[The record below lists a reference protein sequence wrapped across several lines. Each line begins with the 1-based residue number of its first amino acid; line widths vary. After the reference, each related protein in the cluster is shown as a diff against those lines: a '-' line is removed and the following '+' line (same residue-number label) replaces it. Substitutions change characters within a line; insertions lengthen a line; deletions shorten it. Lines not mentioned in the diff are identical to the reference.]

1 MSQNSLKEGIGMT
14 DAPEFPQAD
23 PAVQYIVRQVAK
35 IEDARACTA
44 GYYKG
49 QTALMRRLEKTDEE
63 LAKIHRL
70 LEGLT
75 PEDAARYFREGM
87 DHAIREVEG
96 EVRREIQKGAD
107 DAVARLAATSRNLEL
122 TAADVERQM
131 ERVQKNMAGSE
142 GLLRSAVRQAAGE
155 YAEPSPRGSKG
166 SQQPRPISRPG
177 SRPWSRSA
185 STECRWRISSG
196 WWGWPSPSASWSG
209 EWSEYGRP
217 PIARPILTCFCCTCR
232 PLGQLFGNP

>member
-96 EVRREIQKGAD
+96 EVRREIQKAAD
-107 DAVARLAATSRNLEL
+107 DAVARLATSARSLEQTAT
-122 TAADVERQM
+122 DVERQM
-131 ERVQKNMAGSE
+131 ERMQKNMAGSE
-142 GLLRSAVRQAAGE
+142 GLLRSAVRQTAGE
-155 YAEPSPRGSKG
+155 YADAIRGSE
-166 SQQPRPISRPG
+166 
-177 SRPWSRSA
+177 A
-185 STECRWRISSG
+185 SLQAAARAVTEG
-196 WWGWPSPSASWSG
+196 FQG
-209 EWSEYGRP
+209 
-217 PIARPILTCFCCTCR
+217 IAAAQTDLQARFAALVEKCLYR
-232 PLGQLFGNP
+232 VPLAYLIGLVGLAFALGFVVRGVV

>member
-1 MSQNSLKEGIGMT
+1 MT

-63 LAKIHRL
+63 LVKIHRL

-155 YAEPSPRGSKG
+155 YADAIRGSE
-166 SQQPRPISRPG
+166 
-177 SRPWSRSA
+177 A
-185 STECRWRISSG
+185 SLQAAARAVTEG
-196 WWGWPSPSASWSG
+196 FQG
-209 EWSEYGRP
+209 
-217 PIARPILTCFCCTCR
+217 IAAAQTDLQARFAALVEKCLYR
-232 PLGQLFGNP
+232 VPLAYLIGLVGLAFALGFVVRGVV

>member
-131 ERVQKNMAGSE
+131 ERMQKNMAGSE

-155 YAEPSPRGSKG
+155 YADAIRGSE
-166 SQQPRPISRPG
+166 
-177 SRPWSRSA
+177 A
-185 STECRWRISSG
+185 SLQAAARAVTEG
-196 WWGWPSPSASWSG
+196 FQG
-209 EWSEYGRP
+209 
-217 PIARPILTCFCCTCR
+217 IAAAQTDLQARFAALVEKCLYR
-232 PLGQLFGNP
+232 VPLAYLAGLVGLAFALGFVVRGVV

>member
-96 EVRREIQKGAD
+96 EVRREIQKAAN

-131 ERVQKNMAGSE
+131 KRVQKNMAGSE

-155 YAEPSPRGSKG
+155 YADAIRGSE
-166 SQQPRPISRPG
+166 
-177 SRPWSRSA
+177 A
-185 STECRWRISSG
+185 SLQAAARAVTEG
-196 WWGWPSPSASWSG
+196 FQG
-209 EWSEYGRP
+209 
-217 PIARPILTCFCCTCR
+217 IAAAQTDLQARFAALVEKCLYR
-232 PLGQLFGNP
+232 VPLAYLIGLVGLAFALGFVVRGVV

>member
-96 EVRREIQKGAD
+96 EVRREIQKAAD

-142 GLLRSAVRQAAGE
+142 GLLRSAVRQTAGE
-155 YAEPSPRGSKG
+155 YADAIRGSE
-166 SQQPRPISRPG
+166 
-177 SRPWSRSA
+177 A
-185 STECRWRISSG
+185 SLQAAARAVTEG
-196 WWGWPSPSASWSG
+196 FQG
-209 EWSEYGRP
+209 
-217 PIARPILTCFCCTCR
+217 IAAAQTDLQARFAALVEKCLYR
-232 PLGQLFGNP
+232 VPLAYLAGLVGLAFALGFVVRGVV

>member
-1 MSQNSLKEGIGMT
+1 MT

-96 EVRREIQKGAD
+96 EVHREIQKAAD

-122 TAADVERQM
+122 TATDVERQM
-131 ERVQKNMAGSE
+131 ERMQKNMAGSE

-155 YAEPSPRGSKG
+155 YADAVRGSEASLQATARAVTEEFQG
-166 SQQPRPISRPG
+166 VAASQADLQ
-177 SRPWSRSA
+177 
-185 STECRWRISSG
+185 
-196 WWGWPSPSASWSG
+196 
-209 EWSEYGRP
+209 
-217 PIARPILTCFCCTCR
+217 ARFAALVEKCLYR
-232 PLGQLFGNP
+232 VPLAYLIGLVGLAFALGFVVRGVV

>member
-1 MSQNSLKEGIGMT
+1 MT

-131 ERVQKNMAGSE
+131 ERMQKNMAGSE
-142 GLLRSAVRQAAGE
+142 GLLRSAVRQTAGE
-155 YAEPSPRGSKG
+155 YADAIRGSE
-166 SQQPRPISRPG
+166 
-177 SRPWSRSA
+177 A
-185 STECRWRISSG
+185 SLQAAARAVTEG
-196 WWGWPSPSASWSG
+196 FQG
-209 EWSEYGRP
+209 
-217 PIARPILTCFCCTCR
+217 IAAAQTDLQARFAALVEKCLYR
-232 PLGQLFGNP
+232 VPLAYLIGLVGLAFALGFVVRGVV

>member
-155 YAEPSPRGSKG
+155 YADAIRGSE
-166 SQQPRPISRPG
+166 
-177 SRPWSRSA
+177 A
-185 STECRWRISSG
+185 SLQAAARAVTEG
-196 WWGWPSPSASWSG
+196 FQG
-209 EWSEYGRP
+209 
-217 PIARPILTCFCCTCR
+217 IAAAQTDLQARFAALVEKCLYR
-232 PLGQLFGNP
+232 VPLAYLIGLVGLAFAIGFVVRGVV

>member
-155 YAEPSPRGSKG
+155 YADAIRGSEASLQAAARAVTEG
-166 SQQPRPISRPG
+166 FQGIAASQTDLQ
-177 SRPWSRSA
+177 
-185 STECRWRISSG
+185 
-196 WWGWPSPSASWSG
+196 
-209 EWSEYGRP
+209 
-217 PIARPILTCFCCTCR
+217 ARFAALVEKCLYR
-232 PLGQLFGNP
+232 VPLAYLAGLVGLAFALGFVVRGVV

>member
-155 YAEPSPRGSKG
+155 YADAIRGSE
-166 SQQPRPISRPG
+166 
-177 SRPWSRSA
+177 A
-185 STECRWRISSG
+185 SLQAAARAVTEG
-196 WWGWPSPSASWSG
+196 FQG
-209 EWSEYGRP
+209 
-217 PIARPILTCFCCTCR
+217 IAAAQTDLQARFAALVEKCLFR
-232 PLGQLFGNP
+232 VPLAYLVGLVGLAFALGFVVRGVV

>member
-1 MSQNSLKEGIGMT
+1 MSQNSLKDGIGMT

-155 YAEPSPRGSKG
+155 YADAIRGSE
-166 SQQPRPISRPG
+166 
-177 SRPWSRSA
+177 A
-185 STECRWRISSG
+185 SLQAAARAVTEG
-196 WWGWPSPSASWSG
+196 FQG
-209 EWSEYGRP
+209 
-217 PIARPILTCFCCTCR
+217 IAAAQTDLQARFAALVEKCLYR
-232 PLGQLFGNP
+232 VPLAYLIGLVGLAFALGFVVRGVV

>member
-63 LAKIHRL
+63 LVKIHRL

-155 YAEPSPRGSKG
+155 YADAIRGSE
-166 SQQPRPISRPG
+166 
-177 SRPWSRSA
+177 A
-185 STECRWRISSG
+185 SLQAAARAVTEG
-196 WWGWPSPSASWSG
+196 FQG
-209 EWSEYGRP
+209 
-217 PIARPILTCFCCTCR
+217 IAAAQTDLQARFAALVEKCLYR
-232 PLGQLFGNP
+232 VPLAYLIGLVGLAFAIGFVVRGVV

>member
-131 ERVQKNMAGSE
+131 ERMQKNMAGSE

-155 YAEPSPRGSKG
+155 YADAIRGSE
-166 SQQPRPISRPG
+166 
-177 SRPWSRSA
+177 A
-185 STECRWRISSG
+185 SLQAAARAVTEG
-196 WWGWPSPSASWSG
+196 FQG
-209 EWSEYGRP
+209 
-217 PIARPILTCFCCTCR
+217 IAAAQTDLQARFAALVEKCLYR
-232 PLGQLFGNP
+232 VPLAYLIGLVGLAFAIGFVVRGVV

>member
-63 LAKIHRL
+63 LVKIHRL

-75 PEDAARYFREGM
+75 PEDAARYFREGI

-155 YAEPSPRGSKG
+155 YADAIRGSE
-166 SQQPRPISRPG
+166 
-177 SRPWSRSA
+177 A
-185 STECRWRISSG
+185 SLQAAARAVTEG
-196 WWGWPSPSASWSG
+196 FQG
-209 EWSEYGRP
+209 
-217 PIARPILTCFCCTCR
+217 IAAAQTDLQARFAALVEKCLYR
-232 PLGQLFGNP
+232 VPLAYLIGLVGLAFALGFVVRGVV

>member
-96 EVRREIQKGAD
+96 EVRREIQKAAD

-155 YAEPSPRGSKG
+155 YADAIRGSE
-166 SQQPRPISRPG
+166 
-177 SRPWSRSA
+177 A
-185 STECRWRISSG
+185 SLQAAARAVTEG
-196 WWGWPSPSASWSG
+196 FQG
-209 EWSEYGRP
+209 
-217 PIARPILTCFCCTCR
+217 IAAAQTDLQARFAALVEKCLYR
-232 PLGQLFGNP
+232 VPLAYLAGLVGLAFALGFVVRGVV

>member
-96 EVRREIQKGAD
+96 EVRREIQKAAD
-107 DAVARLAATSRNLEL
+107 DAVARLATSARSLEQTAT
-122 TAADVERQM
+122 DVERQM
-131 ERVQKNMAGSE
+131 ERMQKNMAGSE
-142 GLLRSAVRQAAGE
+142 GLLRSAVRQTAGE
-155 YAEPSPRGSKG
+155 YADAIRGSE
-166 SQQPRPISRPG
+166 
-177 SRPWSRSA
+177 A
-185 STECRWRISSG
+185 SLQAAARAVTEG
-196 WWGWPSPSASWSG
+196 FQG
-209 EWSEYGRP
+209 
-217 PIARPILTCFCCTCR
+217 IAAAQTDLQARFAALVEKCLYR
-232 PLGQLFGNP
+232 VPLAYLAGLVGLAFALGFVVRGVV

>member
-49 QTALMRRLEKTDEE
+49 QTALMRQLEKTDEE

-155 YAEPSPRGSKG
+155 YADAIRGSE
-166 SQQPRPISRPG
+166 
-177 SRPWSRSA
+177 A
-185 STECRWRISSG
+185 SLQAAARAVTEG
-196 WWGWPSPSASWSG
+196 FQG
-209 EWSEYGRP
+209 
-217 PIARPILTCFCCTCR
+217 IAAAQTDLQARFAALVEKCLYR
-232 PLGQLFGNP
+232 VPLAYLIGLVGLAFALGFVVRGVV

>member
-63 LAKIHRL
+63 LVKIHRL

-96 EVRREIQKGAD
+96 EVHREIQKAAD
-107 DAVARLAATSRNLEL
+107 DAVARLATSARSLEQTAT
-122 TAADVERQM
+122 DVERQM
-131 ERVQKNMAGSE
+131 ERMQKNMAGSE

-155 YAEPSPRGSKG
+155 YADAIRGSE
-166 SQQPRPISRPG
+166 
-177 SRPWSRSA
+177 A
-185 STECRWRISSG
+185 SLQAAARAVTEG
-196 WWGWPSPSASWSG
+196 FQG
-209 EWSEYGRP
+209 
-217 PIARPILTCFCCTCR
+217 IAAAQTDLQARFAALVEKCLYR
-232 PLGQLFGNP
+232 VPLAYLIGLVGLAFALGFVVRGVV

>member
-131 ERVQKNMAGSE
+131 ERMQKNMAGSE

-155 YAEPSPRGSKG
+155 YADAIRGSEAAL
-166 SQQPRPISRPG
+166 QAAAR
-177 SRPWSRSA
+177 A
-185 STECRWRISSG
+185 VTEEFQG
-196 WWGWPSPSASWSG
+196 
-209 EWSEYGRP
+209 
-217 PIARPILTCFCCTCR
+217 IAAAQTDLQARFAALVEKCLYR
-232 PLGQLFGNP
+232 VPLAYLIGLVGLAFALGFVVRGVV